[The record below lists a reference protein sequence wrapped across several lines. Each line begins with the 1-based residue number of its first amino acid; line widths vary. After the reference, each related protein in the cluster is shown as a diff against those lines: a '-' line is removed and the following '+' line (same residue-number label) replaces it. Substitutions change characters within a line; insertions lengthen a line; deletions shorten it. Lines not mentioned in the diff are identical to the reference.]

1 MNFPMS
7 LRWTVYIV
15 RKPQRVSKT
24 QNDSLSSK
32 IWTIICDNFETA
44 QDKMSININ
53 HCLEVAYGPSIGTD
67 IGDLEGLNNSP
78 YFALFHW
85 IW

>member
-1 MNFPMS
+1 
-7 LRWTVYIV
+7 
-15 RKPQRVSKT
+15 
-24 QNDSLSSK
+24 
-32 IWTIICDNFETA
+32 
-44 QDKMSININ
+44 MSININ